1 MNIIKITDIE
11 KKFTELVNER
21 FAQGYHVYF
30 YSGSQGEDFKICLT
44 KDDKNIRMIYVI
56 EKHEYVNN
64 ESIDTISIIEEAFF
78 NVRKHNTMWFGKGTL
93 IQETKWFIYGRYRA
107 DVYVQH
113 EDELKELES
122 IQYERY
128 NNCFA
133 IRQSK
138 EYAKLER
145 SPKNLLIALKLVRKQ
160 KGFKSA
166 NAKSIMEIKRNVN
179 MKRYEITVNRG
190 YGNQYIFIKM

>member
-1 MNIIKITDIE
+1 MTIVKITDIE

-21 FAQGYHVYF
+21 LVQGYHVYF
-30 YSGSQGEDFKICLT
+30 YSGSQGEQFKICLT

-64 ESIDTISIIEEAFF
+64 ESIDTISIIEEEF
-78 NVRKHNTMWFGKGTL
+78 NVSKRGTMWFGKGQL
-93 IQETKWFIYGRYRA
+93 IQETKWFIYGRYHA

-122 IQYERY
+122 IQHERCD
-128 NNCFA
+128 NRFA
-133 IRQSK
+133 VKASK

-145 SPKNLLIALKLVRKQ
+145 SPKNVKIALKLVQKQ

-166 NAKSIMEIKRNVN
+166 TAKSIMEIKRNVN

-190 YGNQYIFIKM
+190 RGNDYVFIKM